1 LPKPNNHHENFG
13 ATFIAKRSA
22 QRALRVLQ
30 PRPRKISVATRF
42 SNIPFTENSG
52 GIPMKKLSVLLIAVA
67 SLTSACTWVKV
78 NEQGASVAVANA
90 ANVRN
95 CEKISTATVN
105 VKDNFVGSM
114 KRDPNKVATELT
126 NLARNEAA
134 ASNGDTIVPVSLVKD
149 GRQSFDVYK
158 CN

>member
-1 LPKPNNHHENFG
+1 
-13 ATFIAKRSA
+13 
-22 QRALRVLQ
+22 
-30 PRPRKISVATRF
+30 
-42 SNIPFTENSG
+42 
-52 GIPMKKLSVLLIAVA
+52 MKKLSLLLVAVVG
-67 SLTSACTWVKV
+67 LTSACTWVKV

-95 CEKISTATVN
+95 CGKVSTVN
-105 VKDNFVGSM
+105 VSGKDNFVGSM

-134 ASNGDTIVPVSLVKD
+134 AVGGDTIVPVSLVKD

>member
-1 LPKPNNHHENFG
+1 
-13 ATFIAKRSA
+13 
-22 QRALRVLQ
+22 
-30 PRPRKISVATRF
+30 
-42 SNIPFTENSG
+42 
-52 GIPMKKLSVLLIAVA
+52 MKKLSIVLATALI

-78 NEQGASVAVANA
+78 SEKGANVAVANA

-95 CEKISTATVN
+95 CGKVRTVN
-105 VKDNFVGSM
+105 VKVKDNFVGSM

-126 NLARNEAA
+126 SMARNEA
-134 ASNGDTIVPVSLVKD
+134 SQFGGDTVVPTTLVTD